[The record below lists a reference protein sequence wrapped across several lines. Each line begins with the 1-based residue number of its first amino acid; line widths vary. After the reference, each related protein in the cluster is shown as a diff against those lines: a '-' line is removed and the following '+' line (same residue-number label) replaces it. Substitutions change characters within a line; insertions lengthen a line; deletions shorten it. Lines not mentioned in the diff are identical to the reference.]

1 MLSANSSQAFW
12 KGKEDQLGGAR
23 VTRRR
28 LLTTVA
34 GVLATTSALV
44 ADTSTSLRFGLTP
57 VFLDNDWQLLDRLGA
72 HIQAATGRVV
82 EYTQRRTYKEVV
94 ALLLLGEIDAA
105 WLCGYPLLQHPGR
118 LEAAAIPVWQGQP
131 LYRAYVITADD
142 RPFDDFASLRQ
153 DIHAYSDPDSNSGH
167 LVTVA
172 RLLELG
178 ERPEQFFSRT
188 FFTFGHR
195 NVVRAVARRLAQSG
209 SVDGYVYDVLAT
221 TEPELV
227 ARTRVVW
234 RSDWHAFP
242 PVVVASEARESPA
255 VMALTQALFDISRT
269 EAGRDVLRLLQLDGF
284 APPEPGSF
292 DSIAQLMRMVSER
305 G

>member
-1 MLSANSSQAFW
+1 M
-12 KGKEDQLGGAR
+12 DDVR

-28 LLTTVA
+28 LLATVA
-34 GVLATTSALV
+34 AVLATTGSV
-44 ADTSTSLRFGLTP
+44 GADTSAPIRFGLTP
-57 VFLDNDWQLLDRLGA
+57 VFLDNDWQLLERLST
-72 HIQAATGRVV
+72 HIRASTGRQV
-82 EYTQRRTYKEVV
+82 EYLQRRTYKEVV
-94 ALLLLGEIDAA
+94 ALLMLGEIDAA

-118 LEAAAIPVWQGQP
+118 LEAVAIPVWQGQP
-131 LYRAYVITADD
+131 LYRAYVIAADGRGAD
-142 RPFDDFASLRQ
+142 NVADLVG

-172 RLLELG
+172 NLLGLG
-178 ERPEQFFSRT
+178 QRPEQFFART

-209 SVDGYVYDVLAT
+209 SVDGYVYDALAV

-227 ARTRVVW
+227 ARTRIVW

-242 PVVVASEARESPA
+242 PVVVATEARATP
-255 VMALTQALFDISRT
+255 VVTALTQALFEILRT
-269 EAGRDVLRLLQLDGF
+269 QAGRDVLQMLQLDGF
-284 APPEPGSF
+284 IAPEPGSF
-292 DSIAQLMRMVSER
+292 DSIAQLMRLVSQR

>member
-1 MLSANSSQAFW
+1 LR
-12 KGKEDQLGGAR
+12 GTR

-28 LLTTVA
+28 LLTTLA
-34 GVLATTSALV
+34 AFLATTDSVA
-44 ADTSTSLRFGLTP
+44 ADTSAPIRFGLTP
-57 VFLDNDWQLLDRLGA
+57 VFLDNDWHLLEKLSS
-72 HIQAATGRVV
+72 HIVEATGRQVDYV
-82 EYTQRRTYKEVV
+82 QRRTYKEVV
-94 ALLLLGEIDAA
+94 ALLMLGEIDAA

-118 LEAAAIPVWQGQP
+118 LEAVAIPVWQGEP
-131 LYRAYVITADD
+131 LYRAYVIAADD
-142 RPFDDFASLRQ
+142 RAVGDVADLAG

-178 ERPEQFFSRT
+178 QRPEQFFART

-209 SVDGYVYDVLAT
+209 SVDGYVYDALAA
-221 TEPELV
+221 TEPDLI

-242 PVVVASEARESPA
+242 PVVVAAEARDTP
-255 VMALTQALFDISRT
+255 VVIALTKALFDISRT
-269 EAGRDVLRLLQLDGF
+269 QAGRDVLALLQLDGF
-284 APPEPGSF
+284 AEPHPRSF
-292 DSIAQLMRMVSER
+292 DSIAQLMRLVSER

>member
-1 MLSANSSQAFW
+1 M
-12 KGKEDQLGGAR
+12 GDR
-23 VTRRR
+23 MTRRR
-28 LLTTVA
+28 LLATGA
-34 GVLATTSALV
+34 AVLAPTNLVSADVL
-44 ADTSTSLRFGLTP
+44 APLRFGLTP
-57 VFLDNDWQLLDRLGA
+57 VFLDNDWQLLERLSS
-72 HIQAATGRVV
+72 HIFEATGRQV
-82 EYTQRRTYKEVV
+82 EYVQRRTYKEIV
-94 ALLLLGEIDAA
+94 ALLMLGELDMA

-118 LEAAAIPVWQGQP
+118 LEAVAMPVWQGHP
-131 LYRAYVITADD
+131 RYRAYLIAADD
-142 RPFDDFASLRQ
+142 DSAAEVADLAG

-178 ERPEQFFSRT
+178 HRPEQFFSRT

-209 SVDGYVYDVLAT
+209 SVDGYVYDALAI

-242 PVVVASEARESPA
+242 PVVVASEARETPA
-255 VMALTQALFDISRT
+255 VLALTQALFEIART

-284 APPEPGSF
+284 VPPQPGAF
-292 DSIAQLMRMVSER
+292 DSIAQLMRLVSER

>member
-1 MLSANSSQAFW
+1 MGYLR
-12 KGKEDQLGGAR
+12 L
-23 VTRRR
+23 TRRR

-34 GVLATTSALV
+34 GALASTRVLAENMV
-44 ADTSTSLRFGLTP
+44 GPIRFGLTP
-57 VFLDNDWQLLDRLGA
+57 VFLDNDWHLLDRLSV
-72 HIQAATGRVV
+72 HIHTATGRNV

-118 LEAAAIPVWQGQP
+118 LEAVAIPVWQGQP
-131 LYRAYVITADD
+131 LYRAYVIASHDRTVADFTD
-142 RPFDDFASLRQ
+142 MAG

-178 ERPEQFFSRT
+178 QRPEQFFART

-195 NVVRAVARRLAQSG
+195 NVVGAVARRLAQSG
-209 SVDGYVYDVLAT
+209 SVDGYVYDALAA

-227 ARTRVVW
+227 ARTRIIW

-242 PVVVASEARESPA
+242 PVVVASEARETPS
-255 VMALTQALFDISRT
+255 VTTLTQALFDISRT
-269 EAGRDVLRLLQLDGF
+269 EAGRDVLRMLQLDGF
-284 APPEPGSF
+284 TAPEPGSF
-292 DSIAQLMRMVSER
+292 DSIAQLMRLVSER

>member
-1 MLSANSSQAFW
+1 MEGPQWLS
-12 KGKEDQLGGAR
+12 
-23 VTRRR
+23 RR
-28 LLTTVA
+28 
-34 GVLATTSALV
+34 GVLSTFMGVAAFSAASV
-44 ADTSTSLRFGLTP
+44 ADSVATLRFGLTP
-57 VFLDNDWQLLDRLGA
+57 VFLDNDWQLLERMGA
-72 HIQAATGRVV
+72 HIRQATGRDVDFI
-82 EYTQRRTYKEVV
+82 QRRTYKEVV

-118 LEAAAIPVWQGQP
+118 LEAMAIPVWQGQP
-131 LYRAYVITADD
+131 LYRAYLIVPNDRQADD
-142 RPFDDFASLRQ
+142 LLGLQGDV
-153 DIHAYSDPDSNSGH
+153 HAYSDPDSNSGH

-178 ERPEQFFSRT
+178 QRPESFFSRS

-209 SVDGYVYDVLAT
+209 SVDGYVYDALAS
-221 TEPELV
+221 TEPDLV

-242 PVVVASEARESPA
+242 PVVVASEAQASPA
-255 VMALTQALFDISRT
+255 EFALSQALFDIART
-269 EAGRDVLRLLQLDGF
+269 EAGREVLRMLQLDGF
-284 APPEPGSF
+284 VRPEADSF
-292 DSIAQLMRMVSER
+292 DSIARLMHLVSER

>member
-1 MLSANSSQAFW
+1 VKSYRLS
-12 KGKEDQLGGAR
+12 
-23 VTRRR
+23 RR
-28 LLTTVA
+28 
-34 GVLATTSALV
+34 SALIGLAGLAAMTSSSG
-44 ADTSTSLRFGLTP
+44 ADAVSALRFGLTP
-57 VFLDNDWQLLDRLGA
+57 VFLDNDWQLLDRLSA
-72 HIQAATGRVV
+72 HIRETTGRDVDYV
-82 EYTQRRTYKEVV
+82 QRRTYKEVM

-118 LEAAAIPVWQGQP
+118 LEAVAIPVWQGQP
-131 LYRAYVITADD
+131 LYKAYVIASDD
-142 RPFDDFASLRQ
+142 RGVEDFTGLHG

-172 RLLELG
+172 HLLGLG
-178 ERPEQFFSRT
+178 ARPEQFFART

-209 SVDGYVYDVLAT
+209 SVDGYVYDTLAT

-242 PVVVASEARESPA
+242 PVVTASEAREAPA
-255 VMALTQALFDISRT
+255 VIALSQALFDIERT
-269 EAGRDVLRLLQLDGF
+269 EAGREVLRMLQLDGF
-284 APPEPGSF
+284 VAPEPDSF
-292 DSIAQLMRMVSER
+292 ESIARLMRLVSER